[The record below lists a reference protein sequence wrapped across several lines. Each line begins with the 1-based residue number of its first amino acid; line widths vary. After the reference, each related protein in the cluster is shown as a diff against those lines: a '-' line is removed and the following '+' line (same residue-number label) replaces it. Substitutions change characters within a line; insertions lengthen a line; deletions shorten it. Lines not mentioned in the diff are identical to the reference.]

1 MKELEDVILWP
12 DGTWYYRHE
21 LTPALNCWVSN

>member
-1 MKELEDVILWP
+1 MQEIEDVILWP
-12 DGTWYYRHE
+12 DGVWCYRHE